1 MLLLLLYLVE
11 LKQRRPVELFPKLL
25 NAHLRIDW
33 NLLHLRLLVDRS
45 DLAKVHEL
53 SF

>member
-1 MLLLLLYLVE
+1 MFLLFLYLME
-11 LKQRRPVELFPKLL
+11 LKQRRPVKLLPELL

-33 NLLHLRLLVDRS
+33 YLLHLGLLVDRS
-45 DLAKVHEL
+45 DLTKVHEL

>member
-1 MLLLLLYLVE
+1 MFLLLLCLME
-11 LKQRRPVELFPKLL
+11 LKQGRPVELFPELL

-33 NLLHLRLLVDRS
+33 YLLHLRLLVDRS